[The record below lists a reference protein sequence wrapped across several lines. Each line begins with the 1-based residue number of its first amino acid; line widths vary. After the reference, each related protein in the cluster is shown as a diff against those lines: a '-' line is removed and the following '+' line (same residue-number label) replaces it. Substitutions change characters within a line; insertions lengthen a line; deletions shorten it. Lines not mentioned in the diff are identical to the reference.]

1 MQKLITNTTNS
12 PIYVMGKMI
21 PPGEVGVVDEPGD
34 AAPAEPDREPTL
46 AELVATLLE
55 GSVAKVTEQ
64 LATLSLDAL
73 DMATAQETAA
83 DKPRKG
89 VLTALEDARLA
100 AADAKLTSDTL

>member
-34 AAPAEPDREPTL
+34 AAPADAPHEPTL
-46 AELVATLLE
+46 AELVADLLK
-55 GSVAKVTEQ
+55 GSVDTVKEQ
-64 LATLSLDAL
+64 LPTLSLDAL
-73 DMATAQETAA
+73 DMATALEQAA
-83 DKPRKG
+83 AKPRKG

-100 AADAKLTSDTL
+100 AADAKLTNDAL